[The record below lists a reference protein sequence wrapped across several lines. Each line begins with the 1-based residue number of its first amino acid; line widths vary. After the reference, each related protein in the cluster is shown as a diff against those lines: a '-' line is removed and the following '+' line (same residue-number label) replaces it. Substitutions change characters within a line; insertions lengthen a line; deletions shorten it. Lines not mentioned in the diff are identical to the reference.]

1 MSNERRYL
9 FEIDWFWLFFIIWM
23 LASMF
28 SGRGCWAEPETS
40 CKKNIDKV
48 EETVKEVTEEI
59 DDRFN

>member
-1 MSNERRYL
+1 MSKEKRYL

-28 SGRGCWAEPETS
+28 SGRGCWAEPKDSCEKSVDKIEET
-40 CKKNIDKV
+40 V
-48 EETVKEVTEEI
+48 EETTKFI